1 MSYGLFRGQLSFC
14 GSFLLCFFF
23 FKAQNTLPTWIPV
36 VVCTII
42 LGMALVMSILTETS
56 VEYVAQVENKIN
68 PKVYYIKSLQADVEM
83 IADNVNDP
91 SLKKQISDLAE
102 RIRFSDPMSNDSLSS
117 LERQISDAVIRLK
130 STPDDDKGSIVSL
143 IDQLLTERNKK
154 CKILK

>member
-1 MSYGLFRGQLSFC
+1 
-14 GSFLLCFFF
+14 
-23 FKAQNTLPTWIPV
+23 
-36 VVCTII
+36 
-42 LGMALVMSILTETS
+42 MSILTETS